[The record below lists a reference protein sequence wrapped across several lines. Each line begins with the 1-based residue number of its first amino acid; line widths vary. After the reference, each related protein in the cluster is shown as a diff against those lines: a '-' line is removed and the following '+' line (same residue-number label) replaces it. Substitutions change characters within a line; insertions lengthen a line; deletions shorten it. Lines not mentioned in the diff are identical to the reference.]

1 MSHPGGRPREYDRAL
16 IAEQLASY
24 ILETDIPIVAEFA
37 AQHGL
42 TRQFVYDC
50 EELSDLVKQCTFK
63 KEGALERKALQGDCN
78 VTMAIFSLKQL
89 GWTDKVDN
97 TLKGDANQPI
107 ALTLIGSDIHG

>member
-1 MSHPGGRPREYDRAL
+1 MSHPGGRPREYDRDL
-16 IAEQLASY
+16 IAQQFAAY
-24 ILETDIPIVAEFA
+24 ILETEIPIVAEFA

-42 TRQFVYDC
+42 SKQFLYDC
-50 EELSDLVKQCTFK
+50 EELSGLVKQCTCK

-97 TLKGDANQPI
+97 TLKGDANQPL
-107 ALTLIGSDIHG
+107 ALTLVGSDING